1 MQFKDHLIEL
11 FKFNDMTNKRLF
23 KKIGLLGDEEE
34 CVKFASHLINCQY
47 KWMARIVE
55 DEHANEM
62 SWWNPLYSLD
72 QLEEEW
78 DKSLKPW
85 LDFIDSRTDEDLETE
100 REFLGFDGGN
110 WAATPKDIALQ
121 LNFHSIHHRAQIQTI
136 IRAQGI
142 EPDFVDYIGTKARK
156 LTIND

>member
-11 FKFNDMTNKRLF
+11 FKFNDKTNKRLF
-23 KKIGLLGDEEE
+23 RKIGQLDDPEE

-55 DEHANEM
+55 GERANEM
-62 SWWNPLYSLD
+62 SWWEPLYSLD

-78 DKSLKPW
+78 EKSLNPW
-85 LDFIDSRTDEDLETE
+85 LDFIDSRTDKDLETE
-100 REFLGFDGGN
+100 REFLGFDGGD
-110 WAATPKDIALQ
+110 WAATPRDIALQ
-121 LNFHSIHHRAQIQTI
+121 LNFHSIHHRAQIQAI

-156 LTIND
+156 LSIND

>member
-1 MQFKDHLIEL
+1 MQVKDLLIEL
-11 FKFNDMTNKRLF
+11 FKFNDKTNKRLF
-23 KKIGLLGDEEE
+23 TKIGQLDDQEE

-55 DEHANEM
+55 GERANAM
-62 SWWNPLYSLD
+62 SWWDPLYSLD

-85 LDFIDSRTDEDLETE
+85 LDFIDSRTDNDLETE
-100 REFLGFDGGN
+100 CEFLGFDGGD
-110 WAATPKDIALQ
+110 WAVTPKDIALQ

-136 IRAQGI
+136 IRAQGM

-156 LTIND
+156 LTI